1 MRDLSDM
8 QFTADSAAAH
18 TDPPFECTR
27 TEGALEAT
35 WVHVAGAL
43 DIATTPRLARA
54 LRESQSGAQLVVL
67 DLREL
72 AFMDSAGVHTIV
84 DASSR
89 ARRMGRQLLLLRGPE
104 KVDRLFAL
112 TGNADQV
119 EVSDLA
125 PVESSY
131 RPLQRA
137 LVSSSLLKTGDR
149 PHGHAPARRR

>member
-1 MRDLSDM
+1 M
-8 QFTADSAAAH
+8 
-18 TDPPFECTR
+18 
-27 TEGALEAT
+27 
-35 WVHVAGAL
+35 
-43 DIATTPRLARA
+43 
-54 LRESQSGAQLVVL
+54 L

-89 ARRMGRQLLLLRGPE
+89 ARRAGRRLLVLRGPAN
-104 KVDRLFAL
+104 VDRLFAL
-112 TGNADQV
+112 TGSVDQV

-125 PVESSY
+125 PVESPF

-149 PHGHAPARRR
+149 PNGHKPSR

>member
-1 MRDLSDM
+1 MHDMPFLADL
-8 QFTADSAAAH
+8 AASR
-18 TDPPFECTR
+18 TEPSFQCSR
-27 TEGALEAT
+27 TEGALQAS
-35 WVHVAGAL
+35 WVHVGGAL
-43 DIATTPRLARA
+43 DIATTQAART
-54 LRESQSGAQLVVL
+54 LRESQADAQLVVL

-89 ARRMGRQLLLLRGPE
+89 ARRAGRRLLVLRGPAN
-104 KVDRLFAL
+104 VDRLFAL
-112 TGNADQV
+112 TGSVDQV

-125 PVESSY
+125 PVESPF

-149 PHGHAPARRR
+149 PNGHKPSR

>member
-1 MRDLSDM
+1 MPDLPDL
-8 QFTADSAAAH
+8 QFLADSAA
-18 TDPPFECTR
+18 TRTEPSFECSR

-35 WVHVAGAL
+35 WVHVAGTL
-43 DIATTPRLARA
+43 DIASTPGLART
-54 LRESQSGAQLVVL
+54 LRESQADAQLVVL

-72 AFMDSAGVHTIV
+72 ASLDSAGVHAIV

-89 ARRMGRQLLLLRGPE
+89 ARRAGRRLLVLRGPAN
-104 KVDRLFAL
+104 VDRLFAL

-119 EVSDLA
+119 EVGDLV
-125 PVESSY
+125 PVESPF

-149 PHGHAPARRR
+149 SNGHRPSR